1 MKSFYYIALILLVT
15 FVTGSL
21 YGNDSAPDNNLTAK
35 VMVYPNPINNG
46 VCTITSDQKI
56 DKIQIF
62 SILGQVVFTEDAED
76 VNTVKLQF
84 DLESGIY
91 ILKVILTDKTYD
103 TKRIWV
109 N

>member
-1 MKSFYYIALILLVT
+1 MKSIYHIALILLIT

-21 YGNDSAPDNNLTAK
+21 HGNDSAPDNNITAK
-35 VMVYPNPINNG
+35 VMVYPNPVNNG

-62 SILGQVVFTEDAED
+62 SILGLVVFTKDVDD

-91 ILKVILTDKTYD
+91 ILKVILTDNTYD